1 MATAT
6 SANLNINIDTFSG
19 VVAKIN
25 ELLTDISTIVLT
37 ASANTIGAATTGN
50 STLVGIF
57 GANSF
62 VVGTGG
68 LGGGTLTVPAAFT
81 ITSNVT
87 VNGALA
93 TFNANTTFGG
103 LTTTIG
109 GTLTINGTAL
119 STTVPTT
126 FTNTVTISGNTLIAN
141 VSSNGNLIQTGT
153 GTLGTSGTRW
163 NTYSQNLDS
172 VVITSNTVTANII
185 SVASNMDIKPTVIAN
200 LGANTTSPQVITSS
214 PTATYRSGVLNVQAT
229 SPAGDYQVETFTYI
243 QNTANVYYT
252 TSGIVYSNTQL
263 YTMAAVINGANVDIN
278 VTQNIANLA
287 IRIISNLM
295 KV

>member
-1 MATAT
+1 
-6 SANLNINIDTFSG
+6 
-19 VVAKIN
+19 
-25 ELLTDISTIVLT
+25 
-37 ASANTIGAATTGN
+37 
-50 STLVGIF
+50 
-57 GANSF
+57 
-62 VVGTGG
+62 
-68 LGGGTLTVPAAFT
+68 
-81 ITSNVT
+81 
-87 VNGALA
+87 
-93 TFNANTTFGG
+93 
-103 LTTTIG
+103 
-109 GTLTINGTAL
+109 
-119 STTVPTT
+119 
-126 FTNTVTISGNTLIAN
+126 
-141 VSSNGNLIQTGT
+141 
-153 GTLGTSGTRW
+153 
-163 NTYSQNLDS
+163 
-172 VVITSNTVTANII
+172 
-185 SVASNMDIKPTVIAN
+185 MDIKPTVIAN